1 MHLWAGVMNTGVGD
15 VAEAGVVDSAQE
27 ASDLKVELVIGS
39 LRPSM

>member
-1 MHLWAGVMNTGVGD
+1 MWAGVMNTGVGD
-15 VAEAGVVDSAQE
+15 VAEAGVVDAAQE